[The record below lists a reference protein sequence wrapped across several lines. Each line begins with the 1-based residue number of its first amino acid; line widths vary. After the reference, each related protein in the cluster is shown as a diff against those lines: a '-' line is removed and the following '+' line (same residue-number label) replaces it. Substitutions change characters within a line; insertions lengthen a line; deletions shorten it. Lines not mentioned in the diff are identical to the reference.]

1 MKRRKN
7 SNLRVVREPED
18 PTDKIIDEIMEELN
32 SEDGMTEKEIRAELD
47 RRKKKK
53 QKKIIIAAAII
64 AVAAVLIY
72 LLINLQTYTKVRISD
87 TYVGESAAD
96 SNYVQFMDGVLK
108 YSKDGISYLN
118 QSGKEKW
125 NQSYQIKNPMI
136 DVSRKSAAVADKE
149 GNDILILEEDGLKG
163 EVHTTMPIEKISVSE
178 QGIVSAILKN
188 DTSMKVMC
196 YDTAGNILV
205 EHKTS
210 LAGTGYPVDVSLS
223 ANGEVL
229 QVLYLYTQDGEIVSK
244 LHYYNFGNAGK
255 DETDHQV
262 SAKNYKNTILA
273 SGFFMDEDTS
283 VAIGDDCMVIYNGK
297 EIPKQTLKIKMDKEI
312 KSVFHSEKYIGM
324 ILKNQGK
331 SGYELRLYSKTGKVV
346 LSKEFKGD
354 YSHVKLNG
362 NQVIMYDGKNC
373 SIFMKSGVQKF
384 KGRMDNNIQ
393 EIFPVGGVNQY
404 IVLSSNGMEKV
415 RLVK

>member
-32 SEDGMTEKEIRAELD
+32 SEDGLTEKEIRAELN

-53 QKKIIIAAAII
+53 QKKITIVAVIV

-136 DVSRKSAAVADKE
+136 DVSSKSAAVADKE
-149 GNDILILEEDGLKG
+149 GNDILILQEDGLKG

-223 ANGEVL
+223 ANGEVM

-244 LHYYNFGNAGK
+244 LHYYNFGDAGK

-262 SAKNYKNTILA
+262 SGKNYKNTILA

-283 VAIGDDCMVIYNGK
+283 VAIGDDCMLIYNGK

-354 YSHVKLNG
+354 YSHVKLDG

-384 KGRMDNNIQ
+384 KGRMDNNIL

-404 IVLSSNGMEKV
+404 IVLSANGMERV